1 MNNIIDFK
9 TRKLADD
16 ILKYIELIDDILWE
30 EYGRLEVGFN
40 PNVVNLLPYKSDR
53 QDFVY
58 FLWNKFYRKK
68 TYNFTQHFFNYNGHN
83 LLLISE
89 ISDSSSEITAYV
101 NIKTNQ
107 DDLVIVN

>member
-40 PNVVNLLPYKSDR
+40 PNVVNLLP
-53 QDFVY
+53 
-58 FLWNKFYRKK
+58 
-68 TYNFTQHFFNYNGHN
+68 
-83 LLLISE
+83 
-89 ISDSSSEITAYV
+89 
-101 NIKTNQ
+101 
-107 DDLVIVN
+107 